1 MIQNVSNTRSDKQLT
16 AADLARIT
24 YASCLNFFHTNSMFN
39 PWPFGIGYSI
49 DFWYVKRLNS
59 NNYQYQESWATTEG
73 GTSMVKAVDNPQ
85 TKTLREIENKST
97 DLVCNND
104 GEERLILIC
113 NYRKMPNS
121 NKSKIGLFLL
131 DPQLVKGGIHTTHVR
146 PDLLYHQIVIIP
158 KPGLFPARK

>member
-1 MIQNVSNTRSDKQLT
+1 MIQNVSNTQSDKQLT

-49 DFWYVKRLNS
+49 DFWYVKRLNR

-113 NYRKMPNS
+113 K
-121 NKSKIGLFLL
+121 GL
-131 DPQLVKGGIHTTHVR
+131 D
-146 PDLLYHQIVIIP
+146 
-158 KPGLFPARK
+158 